1 MGVVLGN
8 FMRPC
13 GTEAGKCEFSS
24 RPWRPQTKLLPH
36 KFVFLQLIASPAK
49 RGSR

>member
-13 GTEAGKCEFSS
+13 GTEAGKCEFSRRLFS
-24 RPWRPQTKLLPH
+24 PYPSFLKLKP
-36 KFVFLQLIASPAK
+36 S
-49 RGSR
+49 